1 VLDATNPIINTP
13 ITINGS
19 WAPIAPGLLITGLPA
34 APFNLLPLLSPE
46 CALFVSPLLFEI
58 VPQPGGTNWSFSAV
72 MPNDNGLVGVKL
84 MLQSLYG
91 IPAELSNA
99 VLLAIGTK

>member
-1 VLDATNPIINTP
+1 
-13 ITINGS
+13 
-19 WAPIAPGLLITGLPA
+19 
-34 APFNLLPLLSPE
+34 
-46 CALFVSPLLFEI
+46 LFEI
-58 VPQPGGTNWSFSAV
+58 VPQPGGTNWSISAI

-91 IPAELSNA
+91 TPAELSNA